1 MRLVVALDLPTL
13 EESLQLAEQ
22 LSQFRGQIWMKVGL
36 RGYIR
41 DGVKLIEPLQRL
53 GFPIFLDLKLHDIP
67 NTIAD
72 SAEVVAQLGVQMFN
86 LHLSVGRRGVEEVMN
101 RLEQRFRER
110 PLVLGV
116 TILTS
121 LSPAEVEEL
130 YGAPV
135 EEKVLQLAKIG
146 FEGGLD
152 GVVSSVWESRQI
164 KRATSP
170 DFLTLTPGIRPVG
183 APVDDQRRV
192 ATPADACRELADF
205 IVVGRPIYRAP
216 APEKVVAQLLEEV
229 ERCGRIEKIEQLKG
243 VNR

>member
-1 MRLVVALDLPTL
+1 MKLVVALDLPTL
-13 EESLQLAEQ
+13 KESLQLAER
-22 LSQFRGQIWMKVGL
+22 LAQFRNQIWMKVGL
-36 RGYIR
+36 RGYLR

-72 SAEVVAQLGVQMFN
+72 SAEVIGQLGVEMFN
-86 LHLSVGRRGVEEVMN
+86 LHLSVGRRGVEEVLN
-101 RLEQRFRER
+101 RLEGKFRER

-121 LSPAEVEEL
+121 LSPGEVEEI

-135 EEKVLQLAKIG
+135 EEKVVQLAKVG

-152 GVVSSVWESRQI
+152 GIVCSVWESRKI
-164 KRATSP
+164 KKATSQN
-170 DFLTLTPGIRPVG
+170 FLTLTPGIRPIG

-216 APEKVVAQLLEEV
+216 EPERVVAKLLEKA
-229 ERCGRIEKIEQLKG
+229 ERCGRIEK
-243 VNR
+243 N